1 MDNKIN
7 NSYYECK
14 RCFHKF
20 YQKND
25 MKKHLDKKK
34 ICSRTFES
42 YKYNDEELYDLSL
55 ERIKNNE
62 TKYICTNCNKNYN
75 NNNNLIRH
83 IEKYCKKTINDKT
96 DKSTDEKINTSNIQ
110 ENVCKEYIQVEAS
123 NITDPKPDPVQIGSN
138 NNINSNNIHSNN
150 INSNNNINININ
162 ITKSFDDEWD
172 TSGIDINK
180 KFFLLF
186 ANSKFTKSKSECIN
200 R

>member
-1 MDNKIN
+1 
-7 NSYYECK
+7 
-14 RCFHKF
+14 
-20 YQKND
+20 

-55 ERIKNNE
+55 ERIKINE

-83 IEKYCKKTINDKT
+83 IQKYCKKTSDKS
-96 DKSTDEKINTSNIQ
+96 DKSTTDKTNKNTDDKINASNIS
-110 ENVCKEYIQVEAS
+110 ENICKEYIQVEAS
-123 NITDPKPDPVQIGSN
+123 NITDQKPDPVQIGNN

-162 ITKSFDDEWD
+162 ITKSFDNE
-172 TSGIDINK
+172 
-180 KFFLLF
+180 
-186 ANSKFTKSKSECIN
+186 
-200 R
+200 